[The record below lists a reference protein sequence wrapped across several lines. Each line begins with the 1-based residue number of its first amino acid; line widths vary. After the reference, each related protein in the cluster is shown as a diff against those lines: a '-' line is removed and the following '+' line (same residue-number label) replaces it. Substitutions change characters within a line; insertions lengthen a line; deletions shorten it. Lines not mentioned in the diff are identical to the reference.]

1 MLCKV
6 EVPVLIPLYFYFNN
20 ICVFTYAIQLHCTF
34 CIMGKLVYINSKL
47 NLLNVGGAKSSD
59 NIAIV
64 IFIWPE
70 TKWSNLDQVDE

>member
-1 MLCKV
+1 
-6 EVPVLIPLYFYFNN
+6 
-20 ICVFTYAIQLHCTF
+20 
-34 CIMGKLVYINSKL
+34 MGKLVYINSKL